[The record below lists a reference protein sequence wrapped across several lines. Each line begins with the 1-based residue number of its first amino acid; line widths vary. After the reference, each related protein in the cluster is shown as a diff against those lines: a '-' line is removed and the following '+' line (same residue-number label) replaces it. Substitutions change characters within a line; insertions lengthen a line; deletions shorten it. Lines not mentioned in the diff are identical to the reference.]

1 MRTSADRAW
10 FRLAPAQAAS
20 AEHLGGEAA
29 RGQDGAMRGCHAFAR
44 TPRFVTALRDA
55 SCLLARHR
63 QLMTA
68 RHAAA
73 FRAEGHARCNRQGC
87 ATCGGRAGMARDV
100 SRNGS
105 SRLARLVPAIATLVR
120 HV

>member
-29 RGQDGAMRGCHAFAR
+29 QGQDGAMRRCHAFAR
-44 TPRFVTALRDA
+44 PPPRFVTALRDA

-73 FRAEGHARCNRQGC
+73 FRAEGHAWCNRQG
-87 ATCGGRAGMARDV
+87 MADLD
-100 SRNGS
+100 SRGWS
-105 SRLARLVPAIATLVR
+105 PQSPRL
-120 HV
+120 